1 MTGREVPRES
11 RPVAGADPAAET
23 PAPPAA
29 ETSAP
34 AAPEPRRPPSRF
46 VLALLLS
53 VATLAVFAQV
63 VRFDFVDYDDNLYVT
78 ANPHV
83 QEGLTLAGVRWAF
96 TTFAAANWHPLTW
109 ISLMLDWS
117 IGGPGAR
124 VFHLTNLIL
133 HLANV
138 LLLFFLLDRT
148 TDRRWPSAVT
158 AALFAIHPLHVESV
172 AWIAER
178 KDVLS
183 TLFLLLTI
191 AAYVGFVE
199 RPGRVRRLA
208 VVLLF
213 ALGLLAKPM
222 LVTLPVLLL
231 MLDAWPLR
239 RKEPWRHL
247 VDEKMPLLALSI
259 ASGVV
264 TLVAQWRGGTVGSL
278 AGYPLG
284 VRVANAVVAT
294 ATYLG
299 QTIWP
304 ARLAVFYP
312 HPGASLAAWTVAAS
326 AVALVALTLWTIRVR
341 RSRPYLLFGWAWY
354 LVTLAPVVGIVQ
366 VGWQARADRYT
377 YIPLIGIFLG
387 VVWAVSDRFADRP
400 ALLSSMASAA
410 IVMLGIGAFV
420 QAGYWRDSETLFRH
434 ALAVTV
440 DNAVAHNDLG
450 TALLRRQLLSQAQE
464 HFAAAVRIDPAF
476 AEAHSNL
483 GVALGRQGRIDEA
496 ILEFRRALDLE
507 PDYPDAR
514 RNLERA
520 EAIQHRTGAKPADR
534 AAPGNP

>member
-1 MTGREVPRES
+1 MTAHEPPRES
-11 RPVAGADPAAET
+11 RRVAQAEPGAGT
-23 PAPPAA
+23 SAPPAPGPWR
-29 ETSAP
+29 T
-34 AAPEPRRPPSRF
+34 PSRF
-46 VLALLLS
+46 VLVLLLS

-63 VRFDFVDYDDNLYVT
+63 AGFDFLNYDDPLYVT

-109 ISLMLDWS
+109 ISLMLDQS
-117 IGGPGAR
+117 IGGPGPR

-133 HLANV
+133 HLANT
-138 LLLFFLLDRT
+138 LLLFFFLDRIT
-148 TDRRWPSAVT
+148 GRRRPSAVM

-183 TLFLLLTI
+183 TLFMLLALI
-191 AAYVGFVE
+191 AYAAFVE
-199 RPGRVRRLA
+199 RPGPVRRLA

-222 LVTLPVLLL
+222 LVTLPLLFL
-231 MLDAWPLR
+231 LLDAWPLR

-247 VDEKMPLLALSI
+247 VLEKAPLLAMSI
-259 ASGVV
+259 ATAGV
-264 TLVAQWRGGTVGSL
+264 TFVAQQHAETVGSL

-299 QTIWP
+299 QAIWP
-304 ARLAVFYP
+304 TRLAVFYP
-312 HPGASLAAWTVAAS
+312 HPGATLASSTVAAS
-326 AVALVALTLWTIRVR
+326 AVVLAALTWWTIHVR

-377 YIPLIGIFLG
+377 YITLIGIFLG
-387 VVWAVSDRFADRP
+387 VVRAVSDRFAGRP
-400 ALLSSMASAA
+400 ALLRGLAA
-410 IVMLGIGAFV
+410 AALVVLGIGAFV
-420 QAGYWRDSETLFRH
+420 QAGYWRDSETLFRR
-434 ALAVTV
+434 ALAVTD
-440 DNAVAHNDLG
+440 DNAVAHNNLG
-450 TALLRRQLLSQAQE
+450 TALLRRRLVSEAE
-464 HFAAAVRIDPAF
+464 GHFAEAVRINPLF

-483 GVALGRQGRIDEA
+483 GVALGRQGRTDEA
-496 ILEFRRALDLE
+496 LVEFQRALDLQ

-520 EAIQHRTGAKPADR
+520 WAIKRGQRPKPAT
-534 AAPGNP
+534 PGNGAARGDVPR

>member
-1 MTGREVPRES
+1 VTGREAPRE
-11 RPVAGADPAAET
+11 RH
-23 PAPPAA
+23 
-29 ETSAP
+29 
-34 AAPEPRRPPSRF
+34 PSRF

-53 VATLAVFAQV
+53 LATLAVFAQV
-63 VRFDFVDYDDNLYVT
+63 VGFEFVDYDDNLYVT

-117 IGGPGAR
+117 IGGPGPR

-138 LLLFFLLDRT
+138 LLLFFVLDRMT
-148 TDRRWPSAVT
+148 GRRRPSAVT

-183 TLFLLLTI
+183 TLFMLLTLV
-191 AAYVGFVE
+191 AYAGFVE
-199 RPGRVRRLA
+199 RPGLVRRLA

-213 ALGLLAKPM
+213 ALGLMAKPM

-247 VDEKMPLLALSI
+247 VLEKAPLLALSI
-259 ASGVV
+259 ATGAL
-264 TLVAQWRGGTVGSL
+264 TFVAQRQGGTVGSL

-299 QTIWP
+299 KAIWP
-304 ARLAVFYP
+304 TRLAAFYP
-312 HPGASLAAWTVAAS
+312 HPGASLAAWKIAGS
-326 AVALVALTLWTIRVR
+326 ALVLVTLTLWTIHVR
-341 RSRPYLLFGWAWY
+341 RSRPYLLLGWAWY

-387 VVWAVSDRFADRP
+387 VVWAVSDRFAERP
-400 ALLSSMASAA
+400 ALVGSLASAA
-410 IVMLGIGAFV
+410 LVMLGIGAFA

-434 ALAVTV
+434 ALAVT
-440 DNAVAHNDLG
+440 DNNSVAHNNLG
-450 TALLRRQLLSQAQE
+450 TALLRRGLPSQAEE
-464 HFAAAVRIDPAF
+464 HFAEAVRIDPSF
-476 AEAHSNL
+476 ADAHSNL
-483 GVALGRQGRIDEA
+483 GVALGRQGMIDEA
-496 ILEFRRALDLE
+496 ILEFRRALDVE
-507 PDYPDAR
+507 PDHPDAR

-520 EAIQHRTGAKPADR
+520 LAIQSRMRAKPGSI
-534 AAPGNP
+534 P

>member
-1 MTGREVPRES
+1 VNGGSFP
-11 RPVAGADPAAET
+11 
-23 PAPPAA
+23 
-29 ETSAP
+29 
-34 AAPEPRRPPSRF
+34 APEPRRPPSRF
-46 VLALLLS
+46 VLTLLLS

-63 VRFDFVDYDDNLYVT
+63 VGFEFVDYDDNLYVT

-83 QEGLTLAGVRWAF
+83 KGGLTLAGVRWAF

-117 IGGPGAR
+117 IGGPGPR

-133 HLANV
+133 HLANA
-138 LLLFFLLDRT
+138 LLLFFVLDRMT
-148 TDRRWPSAVT
+148 GRRAPAAVT

-183 TLFLLLTI
+183 TLFMLLTLL
-191 AAYVGFVE
+191 AYAGFVE
-199 RPGRVRRLA
+199 RPGLVRRVA

-247 VDEKMPLLALSI
+247 VLEKAPLFALSI
-259 ASGVV
+259 ATGVM
-264 TLVAQWRGGTVGSL
+264 TLVAQRQGGTVGSL
-278 AGYPLG
+278 TLYPLR

-299 QTIWP
+299 KAIWP
-304 ARLAVFYP
+304 TRLAPFYP
-312 HPGASLAAWTVAAS
+312 HPGASLGAWTVAGS
-326 AVALVALTLWTIRVR
+326 ALVLAALTLWTIHVR
-341 RSRPYLLFGWAWY
+341 RRRPYLLFGWAWY
-354 LVTLAPVVGIVQ
+354 LVTLAPVAGIVQ

-400 ALLSSMASAA
+400 ALLGSLASAA
-410 IVMLGIGAFV
+410 LVTLGIGAFV
-420 QAGYWRDSETLFRH
+420 QAGYWRDSETLFRR
-434 ALAVTV
+434 AIAVT
-440 DNAVAHNDLG
+440 DNNSVAHNNLG
-450 TALLRRQLLSQAQE
+450 TALLRRGLLPQAEEQ
-464 HFAAAVRIDPAF
+464 FAEAVRIDPSF
-476 AEAHSNL
+476 ADAHSNL
-483 GVALGRQGRIDEA
+483 GVALGRQGEIDEA
-496 ILEFRRALDLE
+496 ILEFRRALDLD
-507 PDYPDAR
+507 PDHADAR
-514 RNLERA
+514 RNLGRA
-520 EAIQHRTGAKPADR
+520 EAIQRRRQANPADETTHPQR
-534 AAPGNP
+534 KAF

>member
-1 MTGREVPRES
+1 
-11 RPVAGADPAAET
+11 
-23 PAPPAA
+23 
-29 ETSAP
+29 
-34 AAPEPRRPPSRF
+34 
-46 VLALLLS
+46 
-53 VATLAVFAQV
+53 V
-63 VRFDFVDYDDNLYVT
+63 VGFEFVDYDDNLYVT

-83 QEGLTLAGVRWAF
+83 QEGLTRAGVRWAF

-117 IGGPGAR
+117 IGGPGPR
-124 VFHLTNLIL
+124 IFHLTNLIL

-138 LLLFFLLDRT
+138 LLLFFILDRMT
-148 TDRRWPSAVT
+148 GRRRPSAVT
-158 AALFAIHPLHVESV
+158 AVLFAIHPLHVESV

-183 TLFLLLTI
+183 TLFMLLTLM
-191 AAYVGFVE
+191 AYAGFVE
-199 RPGRVRRLA
+199 RPGLVRRLA

-247 VDEKMPLLALSI
+247 VLEKAPLLALSI
-259 ASGVV
+259 ATGAL
-264 TLVAQWRGGTVGSL
+264 TLVAQRQGGTVGSL

-299 QTIWP
+299 KAIWP
-304 ARLAVFYP
+304 TRLAAFYP
-312 HPGASLAAWTVAAS
+312 HPGASLAAWKVAGS
-326 AVALVALTLWTIRVR
+326 ALVLVTLTLWTIQVR

-387 VVWAVSDRFADRP
+387 VAWAVSDRFAERP
-400 ALLSSMASAA
+400 ALFGSLASAVL
-410 IVMLGIGAFV
+410 VMLGIGAFA

-434 ALAVTV
+434 ALAVT
-440 DNAVAHNDLG
+440 DNNSVAHNNLG
-450 TALLRRQLLSQAQE
+450 TALLRRGLPSQAEE
-464 HFAAAVRIDPAF
+464 HFAEAVRIDPSF
-476 AEAHSNL
+476 ADAHSNL
-483 GVALGRQGRIDEA
+483 GVALGRQGMIDEA
-496 ILEFRRALDLE
+496 ILEFQRALDLE
-507 PDYPDAR
+507 PDHPDAR

-520 EAIQHRTGAKPADR
+520 EAIRPRMRAKPDE
-534 AAPGNP
+534 